1 MILPIPPDSTYIG
14 LIDTLTLPA
23 QVSMTDPNDTASI
36 YQMFLTYPELIAQ
49 MTEVYDA
56 FRRANQRRTL
66 SGCKPVY
73 RIPYISFANVF
84 LGTGESIVYTYE
96 QCVAMNR
103 NMINGRYTASLM
115 TRYLNVATGI
125 ANQAK
130 RGARLLGDGKP
141 SACVDCATLP
151 LLQNLEAIQN
161 GNHTDA
167 FKYIARLVRERGT
180 LCNENGQFYNLFC
193 RYNSVEPVNQ
203 ETPG

>member
-14 LIDTLTLPA
+14 LIDLLTLPI
-23 QVSMTDPNDTASI
+23 QVFATDPNDTTSI
-36 YQMFLTYPELIAQ
+36 YTMFIQYPQLISQ

-56 FRRANQRRTL
+56 FRRANERRQL

-73 RIPYISFANVF
+73 RIPYFCLANVLF
-84 LGTGESIVYTYE
+84 STSESIIYTYE
-96 QCVAMNR
+96 QCTAMYK
-103 NMINGRYTASLM
+103 NMINGKYTISYM
-115 TRYLNVATGI
+115 TRYLNVGTGI

-141 SACVDCATLP
+141 SACVDCTMEP

-167 FKYIARLVRERGT
+167 FKYIARLVRERGD
-180 LCNENGQFYNLFC
+180 LCNTNGQFYNLFC
-193 RYNSVEPVNQ
+193 RYNSVEPVNNN
-203 ETPG
+203 TG